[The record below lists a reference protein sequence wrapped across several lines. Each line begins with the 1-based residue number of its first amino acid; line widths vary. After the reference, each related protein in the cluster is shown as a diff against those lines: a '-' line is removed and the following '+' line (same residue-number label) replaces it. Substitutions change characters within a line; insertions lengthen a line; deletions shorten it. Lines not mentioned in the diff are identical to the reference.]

1 MYSLAV
7 NFNSALFLK
16 CTHSAQRFI
25 SFHKLNIFFAFPR
38 VKHLC
43 DGWQDR
49 RAVERP
55 EALGSP
61 PNSTSGSVWQVGVTG
76 GFSLTCHWR
85 NTMKLLPVVTG
96 LVIMSTCVYAG
107 IMPEDL
113 IDPTLEVTKELSPT
127 EQPTIQTF
135 SDKLHGFIQFAFMS
149 LMILI

>member
-1 MYSLAV
+1 MILTA
-7 NFNSALFLK
+7 
-16 CTHSAQRFI
+16 
-25 SFHKLNIFFAFPR
+25 FFRRIKVF
-38 VKHLC
+38 

-55 EALGSP
+55 EDLGSP
-61 PNSTSGSVWQVGVTG
+61 PNSTSGSVRQVVVTG
-76 GFSLTCHWR
+76 GFSLACHWR
-85 NTMKLLPVVTG
+85 KTMKLLPVVTG

-113 IDPTLEVTKELSPT
+113 IEPTLEVTKELSPA